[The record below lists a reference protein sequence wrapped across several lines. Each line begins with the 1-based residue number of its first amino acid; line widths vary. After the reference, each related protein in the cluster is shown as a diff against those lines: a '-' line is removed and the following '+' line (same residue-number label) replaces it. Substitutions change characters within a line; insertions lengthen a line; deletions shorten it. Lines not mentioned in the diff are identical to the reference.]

1 MIGVARPDRALA
13 EAHALASRLIQLAER
28 SKAAFAAAVA
38 ERGLTPPQA
47 RALFFLERPAPMRDL
62 AAHLSCDASNVTG
75 IADRLEA
82 QGLVERMRGDDRR
95 VTMLRLTEEGA
106 AARADLSALVVSS
119 PSPSDRLSAA
129 ERRQLTALLDKMLG

>member
-1 MIGVARPDRALA
+1 
-13 EAHALASRLIQLAER
+13 
-28 SKAAFAAAVA
+28 
-38 ERGLTPPQA
+38 
-47 RALFFLERPAPMRDL
+47 MRDL

-82 QGLVERMRGDDRR
+82 QGLVERVRGDDRR

-106 AARADLSALVVSS
+106 AARADLSAHVVSS